1 MSIGSVRRV
10 GIVGNHTPRQCGI
23 ATFTADV
30 NEALAGTGISTQVI
44 AVNDKVQ
51 GYDYPS
57 QVTHQIAQN
66 DLKSYKEAAR
76 YLNSQNLDVICV
88 QHEYGIFG
96 GRAGSHLLTLL
107 REVNPP
113 IVTTLHTILESPN
126 ADQRAVLAELDQLS
140 ERIIVMS
147 HRGKKMLEDVNGID
161 PSKISV
167 VLHGIPSVE
176 RTSPDMFL
184 KKLGLEGK
192 RVILTFGLIGPDKG
206 IEYMVSAMPDVVRNH
221 PDAHY
226 LIVGA
231 THPNIRKHSGEAY
244 RQNLIEL
251 ADELEVSSHID
262 FVDRFVA
269 MSELTDYLQAASIY
283 VTPYLKREQITSGT
297 LSYAFGSGKAVVSTP
312 YWHAEELL
320 AEGRGCLVPFRS
332 SDRLAEEIVNL
343 LSDRERL
350 ECIQAASYSEGL
362 AMAWPVIGQAY
373 LDTFEE
379 ALQSS
384 RSILPHLTA
393 SEPEP
398 AKRELEVHKESFLD
412 YLSILTD
419 DTGIVQHATFS
430 IPNRF
435 EGYCTDDNAR
445 LAIVGARMESDPRF
459 RKIGIA
465 LQHKGLSFLHHAFNE
480 ENGQMRNFMGFDRVW
495 LESAGSQDS
504 HGRAL
509 WALGQ
514 LAELSSVVGVRTL
527 ASKLFQKGLPV
538 ALEFESP
545 RAVAF
550 TLLGLQGI
558 LASNLCPNCLVAV
571 KTLGD
576 RLKNLYS
583 LVADSEWK
591 WFEES
596 LAYDNARLP
605 QALMAAASLLEDEA
619 MMRVGKESMNWL
631 IQVQTDPMGY
641 FLPIGSNGFYAKNGI
656 SARYDQQPLEAA
668 ATIDACYEAFLL
680 TGEAQWQHEVYRAY
694 QWFHGANSEH
704 HSLIDESTGGC
715 MDGLI
720 ENDVNR
726 NQGAESTL
734 AYIAAVLVVEEMDR
748 IKSIARNNG
757 FLGLGAKC
765 ITKHFSPDILR
776 TRSSQRPIGRIPST
790 QSSTQAQP
798 N

>member
-10 GIVGNHTPRQCGI
+10 AIVGNHTPRQCGI

-30 NEALAGTGISTQVI
+30 NEALAGTGISTQVV

-51 GYDYPS
+51 GYDYPES
-57 QVTHQIAQN
+57 VTFQIAQ
-66 DLKSYKEAAR
+66 DELKSYRDAAA
-76 YLNSQNLDVICV
+76 YLNSQELDVICV

-126 ADQRAVLAELDQLS
+126 ADQRAVLAELSQLS
-140 ERIIVMS
+140 ERFIVMS
-147 HRGKKMLEDVNGID
+147 HRGKKMLQDVNGID
-161 PSKISV
+161 PAKISV

-176 RTSPDMFL
+176 RAKPDAFL

-206 IEYMVSAMPDVVRNH
+206 IEYMVAAMPEVVRHH

-231 THPNIRKHSGEAY
+231 THPNIRQFSGEAY

-251 ADELEVSSHID
+251 ADKLEVSSHID
-262 FVDRFVA
+262 FVDRFVDLN
-269 MSELTDYLQAASIY
+269 ELTDYLQAASIY

-320 AEGRGCLVPFRS
+320 ADGHGCLVPFRD
-332 SDRLAEEIVNL
+332 SDRLAEEIVSL
-343 LSDRERL
+343 LSDPERL
-350 ECIQAASYSEGL
+350 ECVQAASYNEGL
-362 AMAWPVIGQAY
+362 AMAWPVVGQEY
-373 LDTFEE
+373 LNTFDE

-384 RSILPHLTA
+384 RSLLPHLTA
-393 SEPEP
+393 TEPQTP
-398 AKRELEVHKESFLD
+398 KKEVVAQQGFLD

-445 LAIVGARMESDPRF
+445 LAIVGARMESNPKLAKF
-459 RKIGIA
+459 GIE

-495 LESAGSQDS
+495 LEEAGSQDS

-514 LAELSSVVGVRTL
+514 LSELSSVHGVRTL
-527 ASKLFQKGLPV
+527 ANKLFLKGLPSAV
-538 ALEFESP
+538 EFQSP
-545 RAVAF
+545 RAIAF

-558 LASNLCPNCLVAV
+558 LASSHSPECLNA
-571 KTLGD
+571 LRHLSD
-576 RLKNLYS
+576 RLSQLYNS
-583 LVADSEWK
+583 VADDQWK
-591 WFEES
+591 WFELS

-605 QALMAAASLLEDEA
+605 QALMAAASLLDDDEK
-619 MMRVGKESMNWL
+619 MRIGKGALNWL

-641 FLPIGSNGFYAKNGI
+641 FLPIGSNGFYTKHGI
-656 SARYDQQPLEAA
+656 SARYDQQPLEAT
-668 ATIDACYEAFLL
+668 ATIDACYEALLL
-680 TGEAQWQHEVYRAY
+680 TGESQWEHEVYRAY
-694 QWFHGANSEH
+694 QWFHGANSEG
-704 HSLIDESTGGC
+704 HSMIDEATGGC
-715 MDGLI
+715 LDGLL

-734 AYIAAVLVVEEMDR
+734 AYISSVLVVEQMAR
-748 IKSIARNNG
+748 VKTTTRNNG
-757 FLGLGAKC
+757 FLG
-765 ITKHFSPDILR
+765 
-776 TRSSQRPIGRIPST
+776 
-790 QSSTQAQP
+790 
-798 N
+798 

>member
-10 GIVGNHTPRQCGI
+10 AIVGNHTPRQCGI

-30 NEALAGTGISTQVI
+30 NQALGGTGISTQVI

-51 GYDYPS
+51 GYDYPDS
-57 QVTHQIAQN
+57 VTFQIAQ
-66 DLKSYKEAAR
+66 DELQSYREAAT
-76 YLNSQNLDVICV
+76 YLNSQDLDVICV

-126 ADQRAVLAELDQLS
+126 ADQRAVLAELSQLS
-140 ERIIVMS
+140 ERFIVMS
-147 HRGKKMLEDVNGID
+147 RRGKKMLVDVNGID
-161 PSKISV
+161 PAKISV

-176 RTSPDMFL
+176 RAKPDSFL
-184 KKLGLEGK
+184 KKIGLEGK

-206 IEYMVSAMPDVVRNH
+206 IEYMVAAMPEVVRNH

-226 LIVGA
+226 VIVGA
-231 THPNIRKHSGEAY
+231 THPNIRQFSGEAY

-251 ADELEVSSHID
+251 ADRLEVSSHID

-269 MSELTDYLQAASIY
+269 MNELTDYLQAASIY

-320 AEGRGCLVPFRS
+320 ADGRGCLVPFRNPE
-332 SDRLAEEIVNL
+332 RLAEEIVRL
-343 LSDRERL
+343 LGDAERL
-350 ECIQAASYSEGL
+350 ECVQASSYNEGL
-362 AMAWPVIGQAY
+362 AMVWPVVGQEY

-379 ALQSS
+379 ARQSS
-384 RSILPHLTA
+384 RSLLPHLIST
-393 SEPEP
+393 EPP
-398 AKRELEVHKESFLD
+398 AALNEIVAEQRFLD

-445 LAIVGARMESDPRF
+445 LAIVGARMQSNPKLAKF
-459 RKIGIA
+459 GIE

-495 LESAGSQDS
+495 LEDAGSQDS

-509 WALGQ
+509 WALGE
-514 LAELSSVVGVRTL
+514 LSELSSVPGVRTV
-527 ASKLFQKGLPV
+527 AHKLFLKGLPT
-538 ALEFESP
+538 ALEFQSP
-545 RAVAF
+545 RAMAF

-558 LASNLCPNCLVAV
+558 VASSHAPNCMVAV
-571 KTLGD
+571 RHLSERLGQ
-576 RLKNLYS
+576 LYRM
-583 LVADSEWK
+583 VADDDWK
-591 WFEES
+591 WFELS

-605 QALMAAASLLEDEA
+605 QALMAAASLLDDEE
-619 MMRVGKESMNWL
+619 MMRIGKGALNWL

-641 FLPIGSNGFYAKNGI
+641 FLPIGSNGFYTKNGI

-668 ATIDACYEAFLL
+668 ATIDACYQAFLL
-680 TGEAQWQHEVYRAY
+680 SGEAEWEHEVYRAY
-694 QWFHGANSEH
+694 QWFHGANSEG
-704 HSLIDESTGGC
+704 HSLIDAATGGC
-715 MDGLI
+715 MDGLL

-734 AYIAAVLVVEEMDR
+734 AYISSVLVVAEM
-748 IKSIARNNG
+748 ARMKTTTGRNG
-757 FLGLGAKC
+757 FLG
-765 ITKHFSPDILR
+765 
-776 TRSSQRPIGRIPST
+776 
-790 QSSTQAQP
+790 
-798 N
+798 